1 MSLHRFTLT
10 EASRSADA
18 LEAARRNAG
27 LVILTQRGK
36 APLAAIDLEVL
47 RRLLRVANQVS
58 QIVNEPGLSR
68 LMEVTGLLS
77 QSIAA
82 MDGSPLEDP
91 AWPARLL
98 FEIEHTLG
106 QPPARPTVDRARPFT
121 GRTRTPFRWLI
132 FPLNYRSSGR

>member
-36 APLAAIDLEVL
+36 APLAAIDLDL
-47 RRLLRVANQVS
+47 FRRLVQVANQVS
-58 QIVNEPGLSR
+58 QIINTPGLPR
-68 LMEVTGLLS
+68 LLEVTGLLS

-82 MDGSPLEDP
+82 MDGSLLESP
-91 AWPARLL
+91 TWPARTLAD
-98 FEIEHTLG
+98 IEAALHPG
-106 QPPARPTVDRARPFT
+106 ESEDA
-121 GRTRTPFRWLI
+121 G
-132 FPLNYRSSGR
+132 